1 MGGIVKA
8 VGSIFTGGDSPATP
22 ATPDYRGAAQETAAS
37 NKEAATANTWAN
49 RPTRNTPWGTETWN
63 ASESIDPSTG
73 KPVTSWTQ
81 NTNLTP
87 AAQRALD
94 SQMSMQQGRSDIA
107 NSMMG
112 TAGKAIT
119 TPINYNSVQGWG
131 QGYQGAGVN
140 TRYQTNAI
148 NNSADM
154 QTRGIGGSGMY
165 QPVANSMYQQATSR
179 LDPRFSQAQGD
190 LDARLAAQGI
200 SRNSKAYNRSQN
212 NLSMQ
217 RNDAYNQAMNS
228 ATQGGIAAASAMQ
241 GMDINQM
248 NTQNNAL
255 MNQQGL
261 SQQAGNFYNQAVN
274 YGNQAQ
280 NQAYS
285 QAMGQSAYANQ
296 LRQAQVAEQIQA
308 QNNALNNM
316 NALMNGQQVSMPSM
330 PGFQNATQYGG
341 TNYFG
346 AAQAQAGFN
355 QDQTNATNA
364 QNANNQSGAMGLLG
378 TGLQAAS
385 MFGFSDRRL
394 KKNIRKVGTMH
405 KGRVNVYEFEYLGS
419 DKREIGVMA
428 QEIKKTYPEAVK
440 RHESGYL
447 MVNYSK
453 LLGA

>member
-1 MGGIVKA
+1 MGGVVKA
-8 VGSIFTGGDSPATP
+8 VGSLFGGGESPATP

-49 RPTRNTPWGTETWN
+49 RPTINTPWGTQSWD
-63 ASESIDPSTG
+63 AAASIDPSTG

-81 NTNLTP
+81 NTKLTG
-87 AAQRALD
+87 AGQRALD
-94 SQMSMQQGRSDIA
+94 SQMQMQQGRSDLA
-107 NSMMG
+107 NSFMDNVRQNYSQ
-112 TAGKAIT
+112 
-119 TPINYNSVQGWG
+119 PVDYNSMQAWG
-131 QGYQGAGVN
+131 KGYQGPAAN
-140 TRYQTNAI
+140 TSYQGSAM
-148 NNSADM
+148 NNSGRM
-154 QTRGIGGSGMY
+154 QTSGINGSGMY
-165 QPVANSMYQQATSR
+165 QPVANSIFNQAASR
-179 LDPRFSQAQGD
+179 LDPRFQQAQGD
-190 LDARLAAQGI
+190 LDAKLAAQGI
-200 SRNSKAYNRSQN
+200 SRNSRAFNRAQN

-217 RNDAYNQAMNS
+217 RNDAYNTAMNT
-228 ATQGGIAAASAMQ
+228 ATTSGIDAARSMQ
-241 GMDINQM
+241 GMDIAQM
-248 NTQNNAL
+248 NAQNTALQTQQQMDQSAGAFKNA
-255 MNQQGL
+255 
-261 SQQAGNFYNQAVN
+261 AVTA
-274 YGNQAQ
+274 GNQAQ
-280 NQAYS
+280 NQNFDQSMRMANYS
-285 QAMGQSAYANQ
+285 NS
-296 LRQAQVAEQIQA
+296 LRQAQTAE
-308 QNNALNNM
+308 ALQRRSQSLNDM
-316 NALMNGQQVSMPSM
+316 NAVVSGQQVSMPTM

-355 QDQTNATNA
+355 QDQANA
-364 QNANNQSGAMGLLG
+364 QNAQRGNDQAGAFGLLG

-428 QEIKKTYPEAVK
+428 DEVKKTHPEAVK